1 MDSLDPE
8 LWKRIAAV
16 ASSWHAILTSI
27 VFGVGLV
34 GAAIKWGPRWARWVA
49 SKFWSAKNSP
59 AESPPPAERSSPAES
74 PLRFVIDEQRSFW
87 GPVKSGDLPGT
98 QVFGNWH
105 VTNVSDRD
113 IVLLNV
119 RLENYGAK
127 HLRVSTKEA
136 DPEAGTATF
145 DSRNPC
151 RAGRMSEVI
160 TDLIFFPEICHGSKP
175 LIADVIFTD
184 NYAEEHRVSS
194 VRFKHF
200 WE

>member
-1 MDSLDPE
+1 MALFFAGRHDQAPSAFSVPQTQKSSRPPCSDRHVVEREGTGNAVWQARPRSMDSLDPE

-27 VFGVGLV
+27 VFVVGLV

-98 QVFGNWH
+98 QVSGNWH

-113 IVLLNV
+113 IV
-119 RLENYGAK
+119 
-127 HLRVSTKEA
+127 
-136 DPEAGTATF
+136 F
-145 DSRNPC
+145 
-151 RAGRMSEVI
+151 
-160 TDLIFFPEICHGSKP
+160 
-175 LIADVIFTD
+175 IADVIFTD
-184 NYAEEHRVSS
+184 NYRGA
-194 VRFKHF
+194 
-200 WE
+200 